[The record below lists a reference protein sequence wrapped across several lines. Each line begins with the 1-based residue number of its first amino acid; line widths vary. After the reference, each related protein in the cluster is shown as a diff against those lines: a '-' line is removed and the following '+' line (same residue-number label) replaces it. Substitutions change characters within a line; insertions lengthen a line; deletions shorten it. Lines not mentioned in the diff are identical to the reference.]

1 MAKGHFEF
9 KQFTIHQECCAMKV
23 GTDGT
28 LLGAWASAPA
38 GVCRIL
44 DIGTGTGLIA
54 LMMAQRY
61 PEAEVIGIDIDGE
74 AVSQAMT
81 NVVDSPFASRVSI
94 MQADISDFSVE
105 PFDAIVCNPPFFV
118 DSLTCP
124 DSSRTQARHTGS
136 LSYKT
141 LMRSVKRC
149 LKDEGL
155 FSVVIPVDYRSQL
168 LSEAALAGLILS
180 KECNIQTTPKKT
192 PKRCLMEF
200 RKQPVNHV
208 VSTIETLEIQPGQ
221 RSNWYHHLTKDFYL
235 K

>member
-28 LLGAWASAPA
+28 MLGAWASAPA
-38 GVCRIL
+38 GVRRIL

-61 PEAEVIGIDIDGE
+61 PKAEVIGIDIDSK
-74 AVSQAMT
+74 AVSQAMV
-81 NVVDSPFASRVSI
+81 NAADSPFANRI
-94 MQADISDFSVE
+94 RIALADIADFSVD
-105 PFDAIVCNPPFFV
+105 PFDVIVCNPPFFV

-124 DSSRTQARHTGS
+124 DPSRTMARHTGS
-136 LSYKT
+136 LTYKT
-141 LMRSVKRC
+141 LMQSVKRL
-149 LKDEGL
+149 LKDDGL
-155 FSVVIPVDYRSQL
+155 FSVVVPADYRSQL

-180 KECNIQTTPKKT
+180 KECAIKTTPKKA
-192 PKRCLMEF
+192 PKRYLMEF
-200 RKQPVNHV
+200 RKQPVTLLS
-208 VSTIETLEIQPGQ
+208 STTETLETNSGQ
-221 RSNWYHHLTKDFYL
+221 RSDWYHHLTKDFYL

>member
-28 LLGAWASAPA
+28 LLGAWTSAPA
-38 GVCRIL
+38 GVRRIL

-54 LMMAQRY
+54 LMMAQRF
-61 PEAEVIGIDIDGE
+61 PEAEVIGIDIDSE
-74 AVSQAMT
+74 AVTQATT
-81 NVVDSPFASRVSI
+81 NVVASPFSNRVRI
-94 MQADISDFSVE
+94 ILANIADFSVE

-124 DSSRTQARHTGS
+124 DPSRTIARHTGS
-136 LSYKT
+136 LTYKT
-141 LMRSVKRC
+141 LMQSVKRL
-149 LKDEGL
+149 LKDDGL
-155 FSVVIPVDYRSQL
+155 FSVVVPVDYRSQL

-180 KECNIQTTPKKT
+180 KECAIKTTPKKT

-200 RKQPVNHV
+200 RKQPVTLV
-208 VSTIETLEIQPGQ
+208 VSTIETLEINPGQ
-221 RSNWYHHLTKDFYL
+221 RSDWYHQLTKDFYL